1 MTANMLVT
9 LPWTPA
15 RSTIM
20 KINSDESIKKK
31 TFTVTINGKSYT
43 GNFADRYFWKYT
55 ENDYLSIYIISDDNE
70 ITVDNNGNCPSVES
84 IKLKIDG
91 RDVLITLKS

>member
-1 MTANMLVT
+1 MTATMLVT

-15 RSTIM
+15 RGTIM
-20 KINSDESIKKK
+20 KINSDESIKNKV
-31 TFTVTINGKSYT
+31 FTVTINGKSYT

-70 ITVDNNGNCPSVES
+70 ITVDNNGNCPSMES
-84 IKLKIDG
+84 IKLSIDG
-91 RDVLITLKS
+91 VNVPITLKS